1 MIISEGATITAGW
14 MGIFLCVAYG
24 YPVPSL
30 TWERDGTPL
39 NTQSQSTI
47 YEEQVV
53 ENGVTFVQSI
63 LEICSLEKEDTAKYN
78 CSATNGISSA
88 SASFDLTV
96 NRT

>member
-14 MGIFLCVAYG
+14 TGIFLCVAYG

-39 NTQSQSTI
+39 NTQSRSTI

-53 ENGVTFVQSI
+53 ENGLTFVQSI
-63 LEICSLEKEDTAKYN
+63 LEICSLEQEDTAKYN
-78 CSATNGISSA
+78 CSAANGLSSA